1 MNEILNIRN
10 VHCYMD
16 NQTATAYLN
25 AEDVARGLGFTQE
38 KNGVEYVRW
47 ETVNGYLRGF
57 GFSQHVGK
65 DDYLPESWASRPAR
79 RWRKISRL
87 CWQMKYFLLSG
98 GTVHI

>member
-38 KNGVEYVRW
+38 K
-47 ETVNGYLRGF
+47 
-57 GFSQHVGK
+57 SGK
-65 DDYLPESWASRPAR
+65 EW
-79 RWRKISRL
+79 
-87 CWQMKYFLLSG
+87 C
-98 GTVHI
+98 